1 LGTIIRLR
9 YLIAFT
15 SAAGDTIKPFPARK
29 GNSIEEVEVMSQA
42 WCKALSLYV
51 TVQSRAYAAESDW

>member
-1 LGTIIRLR
+1 MIRLR
-9 YLIAFT
+9 RLIAF
-15 SAAGDTIKPFPARK
+15 SAVAGDTIKPFPARK

>member
-15 SAAGDTIKPFPARK
+15 AVAGDTIKPFPARK

-42 WCKALSLYV
+42 
-51 TVQSRAYAAESDW
+51 